1 MLRGIF
7 IFFTMN
13 FFYYHQLSPETI
25 WYFNIYKYS
34 EMIKILLKT
43 NINKFKTTVKG
54 FFLC

>member
-43 NINKFKTTVKG
+43 NINKFKTSVKG